1 MEFASEMIIK
11 AQINELSLQ
20 EVPTKLRKDMRG
32 RKSHLRTIRDGFRHL
47 YLIINTKINQKKY
60 RKVK

>member
-1 MEFASEMIIK
+1 MEFSTEMIIK
-11 AQINELSLQ
+11 AKINGLSLL
-20 EVPTKLRKDMRG
+20 EVPTKLRRDMRG

-47 YLIINTKINQKKY
+47 YLIINTRLNQKKY